1 MFGLFNKKTKKKF
14 KASCD
19 LSGSLLDRESAYL
32 LSTAQVISSKK
43 FWDSKMTEPETMT
56 YTEAHFKSG
65 DQTATNI
72 RNMIFKKYSAQ
83 DKAWVISDAHL
94 HLFDIDESNAK
105 ELANQWWDSEG
116 TEMPGEVS
124 SSLTAMDDQ
133 EFENYKNYA
142 VNEAGRRMVQL

>member
-1 MFGLFNKKTKKKF
+1 MFNLFGKSKKRF

-19 LSGSLLDRESAYL
+19 LSGDVLERESAYL
-32 LSTAQVISSKK
+32 LSTAQVISSRK

-72 RNMIFKKYSAQ
+72 RNMIFKKYSSE

-94 HLFDIDESNAK
+94 HLFDIDESVAK

-116 TEMPGEVS
+116 KETPQGVEN
-124 SSLTAMDDQ
+124 SLSGLQ
-133 EFENYKNYA
+133 ENEFDNYRNYA
-142 VNEAGRRMVQL
+142 VNEAGKRMVQV

>member
-1 MFGLFNKKTKKKF
+1 MFNLFNKTKKKF

-19 LSGSLLDRESAYL
+19 LSGSMLDRESAYL

-83 DKAWVISDAHL
+83 DKVWVISDAHL
-94 HLFDIDESNAK
+94 HLFDIDESSAK

-116 TEMPGEVS
+116 KETPNEVAN
-124 SSLTAMDDQ
+124 SLSGLGDN
-133 EFENYKNYA
+133 EFENFKNYA

>member
-1 MFGLFNKKTKKKF
+1 MFNLFNKTKKKF

-19 LSGSLLDRESAYL
+19 LSGSMLDRESAYL

-43 FWDSKMTEPETMT
+43 FWDSKMTEPDTMT

-72 RNMIFKKYSAQ
+72 RNMIFKKYSAV

-94 HLFDIDESNAK
+94 HLFDIDESSAK

-116 TEMPGEVS
+116 KETPGEMS
-124 SSLTAMDDQ
+124 NSLTHLGDN
-133 EFENYKNYA
+133 EFENFKNYA
-142 VNEAGRRMVQL
+142 VNEAGRRMVQI